1 MSSIEFI
8 KEHYEDL
15 LEILD
20 CVNVGIYI
28 SDGKGNTLLLNT
40 ESEKPGGMS
49 RKELKDINMKD
60 LIEMGYVTDSSIL
73 RAINSHK
80 EENIIQELGDGGQLF
95 ITGTPLFRNGELELV
110 ICTERDITETIKLK
124 ALLKEKE
131 ENEKK
136 YVTELEYHRKREIEA
151 EGAIIADSYEMKLVI
166 EKAIR
171 IARLDTT
178 VLLTGESGTGKE
190 IIANLIYK
198 NSNRFEKPFIKVNC
212 AAIPETL
219 MESEFFGY
227 EKGAF
232 TGASEQGKK
241 GFFELANEGTLFLD
255 EIGELS
261 IPMQSKLLRALQ
273 EKEIMRVGGNTVF
286 PINVRIISATNVN
299 LRKAIEEG
307 KFREDLYYRLNIIP
321 IDIPPLRTRKSD
333 INRLAQYFV
342 NKFNKEYKMSKEMAY
357 DAIESLEEYDWPG
370 NVRELKNVIERIIV
384 GYDGSKITKF
394 QVQRHLY
401 NNMYDEEQWSDQFA
415 GTLDEIMNEYE
426 RKILSIMIGKYHNA
440 SEVARQL
447 QVNKSTISRKLK
459 KYNIS
464 R

>member
-1 MSSIEFI
+1 
-8 KEHYEDL
+8 
-15 LEILD
+15 
-20 CVNVGIYI
+20 
-28 SDGKGNTLLLNT
+28 
-40 ESEKPGGMS
+40 
-49 RKELKDINMKD
+49 
-60 LIEMGYVTDSSIL
+60 
-73 RAINSHK
+73 
-80 EENIIQELGDGGQLF
+80 
-95 ITGTPLFRNGELELV
+95 
-110 ICTERDITETIKLK
+110 
-124 ALLKEKE
+124 
-131 ENEKK
+131 
-136 YVTELEYHRKREIEA
+136 
-151 EGAIIADSYEMKLVI
+151 
-166 EKAIR
+166 
-171 IARLDTT
+171 
-178 VLLTGESGTGKE
+178 
-190 IIANLIYK
+190 
-198 NSNRFEKPFIKVNC
+198 
-212 AAIPETL
+212 

>member
-8 KEHYEDL
+8 EEHYEDL

-40 ESEKPGGMS
+40 ESEKTGGMS
-49 RKELKDINMKD
+49 RKELKGLNMKD

-124 ALLKEKE
+124 ELLKEKE

-151 EGAIIADSYEMKLVI
+151 EGEIIADSYEMKLVI

-261 IPMQSKLLRALQ
+261 IPMQSKLLRVLQ
-273 EKEIMRVGGNTVF
+273 EKEIMRIGGKETI
-286 PINVRIISATNVN
+286 PIDVRIIAATNIN
-299 LRKAIEEG
+299 LKKAIEEG
-307 KFREDLYYRLNIIP
+307 KFRDDLYYRLNIIP
-321 IDIPPLRTRKSD
+321 IDIPPLRERKEDIGKLTR
-333 INRLAQYFV
+333 YFV
-342 NKFNKEYKMSKEMAY
+342 EKFNREYKLNKNISDDVIELLEAY
-357 DAIESLEEYDWPG
+357 HWPG
-370 NVRELKNVIERIIV
+370 NVRELKNIIERVVV
-384 GYDGSKITKF
+384 GFDGPNITRF
-394 QVQRHLY
+394 QVQRQLI
-401 NNMYDEEQWSDQFA
+401 NDRPEEIDIAETEHTGS
-415 GTLDEIMNEYE
+415 LKEIMDDYE
-426 RKILSIMIGKYHNA
+426 
-440 SEVARQL
+440 
-447 QVNKSTISRKLK
+447 K
-459 KYNIS
+459 KNTD
-464 R
+464 